1 LENRPMEWKK
11 HVERNEKIR
20 RLLTSGESI
29 SHIAGSLGLS
39 KSTVFYY
46 SKKYGYHHSETVKNR
61 IKRASTIITD
71 SAMVERHRKNWGM
84 KRQQIID
91 EAIEKWKL
99 IRTDPNIMSF
109 LGIYWGEGN
118 KRNGQV
124 GVVNNDPGIVKFSY
138 DFIKEMTKRPI
149 DVIVRYYPE
158 QNKISCKQY
167 WEKLLGTEVKIKEKR
182 WLGKKRRWSE
192 FGIIY
197 IRVSDWQLYIKI
209 ITWISLWRS
218 EILNSKVSFD
228 AYESI
233 AKSGFFS
240 TIEWI

>member
-1 LENRPMEWKK
+1 MGEMKGGST
-11 HVERNEKIR
+11 R
-20 RLLTSGESI
+20 RGVAQHGRALR
-29 SHIAGSLGLS
+29 LGRRGF
-39 KSTVFYY
+39 V
-46 SKKYGYHHSETVKNR
+46 G
-61 IKRASTIITD
+61 
-71 SAMVERHRKNWGM
+71 
-84 KRQQIID
+84 
-91 EAIEKWKL
+91 
-99 IRTDPNIMSF
+99 PN
-109 LGIYWGEGN
+109 
-118 KRNGQV
+118 
-124 GVVNNDPGIVKFSY
+124 P
-138 DFIKEMTKRPI
+138 TTPT
-149 DVIVRYYPE
+149 
-158 QNKISCKQY
+158 
-167 WEKLLGTEVKIKEKR
+167 KLLGTEVKIKEKR